1 MKNANWK
8 LYRQVLGVLPR
19 SAGRYLSFY
28 ASVMGALAL
37 MDGLA
42 LGLLA
47 VVIAPLVSGTPL
59 VLPIIGRLEGPQ
71 VLIPLALVC
80 GLIVVKGAF
89 ALTMQWF
96 ATRRFSRYELELGV
110 RVFDGYIRA
119 PWVKRLR
126 RNSSDLVRITDASV
140 STTIS
145 GFLLPGASLIGEFM
159 NFFSLILVLAIAQPF
174 VGLVTIV
181 YLGIIALI
189 LQLQISRR
197 SKQAGLVA
205 LRYSLRSS
213 RLITEMIG
221 ALKEV
226 TLRGSAAQ
234 VADVVR
240 ENRSHATRARAN
252 SQFLAQ
258 VPRHIMDIALIGG
271 IVIVGGAGF
280 INDGSVQGAIASIAL
295 FGLAGFRL
303 APSLVRFQGVLQQL
317 NVSAPHARAV
327 LDEVRDSEEYM
338 ATALRGDTA
347 TFPESPRIIRFD
359 DVSFRYTPDS
369 ADAVRGVTLEI
380 PIGTQVAFVGAS
392 GAGKST
398 MVDLL
403 LGLIEPTGGSI
414 TVDGVPLSSVL
425 NAWRA
430 QISYVPQEVSLFD
443 STVAQN
449 VALSWRADFDRDRVR
464 FALEQAQLLPL
475 IDAREGGMDG
485 RIGERGLALSGGQRQ
500 RMGIA
505 RALYSDP
512 RVLVMDEATSALDTA
527 TEAAVTR
534 AIEGLRGSVTT
545 VTVAHRLSTIR
556 NADTVFFMRDG
567 QVAASGTFDEVVAT
581 ESEFAVQAALAGLV
595 DPDAGDARERGDEI
609 ERQETE
615 RRESARPGGEDA

>member
-1 MKNANWK
+1 MKANWA
-8 LYRQVLGVLPR
+8 LYRAVLRILPR
-19 SAGRYLSFY
+19 SAGRFLAVY
-28 ASVMGALAL
+28 AAVMGALAL

-47 VVIAPLVSGTPL
+47 VVIAPLVSNTPL
-59 VLPIIGRLEGPQ
+59 VLPVVGRLEGPQ
-71 VLIPLALVC
+71 ILLPLALVC
-80 GLIVVKGAF
+80 LLIVLKGVF
-89 ALTMQWF
+89 ALTLQWF
-96 ATRRFSRYELELGV
+96 ATRRFARYELDLGV

-119 PWVKRLR
+119 PWVERLR
-126 RNSSDLVRITDASV
+126 RNSSDLVRITDSSV

-159 NFFSLILVLAIAQPF
+159 SFFSLILVLGIAQPF
-174 VGLVTIV
+174 VGLVTLV
-181 YLGIIALI
+181 YLGLIALL

-226 TLRGSAAQ
+226 TLRGSAAE
-234 VADVVR
+234 VAGVVR

-258 VPRHIMDIALIGG
+258 VPRHVMDVALIGG
-271 IVIVGGAGF
+271 IVLVGGAGF
-280 INDGSVQGAIASIAL
+280 LNGGSVQAAMASIAL

-327 LDEVRDSEEYM
+327 LDEVGNSDRYM
-338 ATALRGDTA
+338 EAARIGDTGVL
-347 TFPESPRIIRFD
+347 PETPRMLRFE
-359 DVSFRYTPDS
+359 DVTFRYAPD
-369 ADAVRGVTLEI
+369 AVDAVRGVSLEI
-380 PIGTQVAFVGAS
+380 PFGSQVAFVGAS

-403 LGLIEPTGGSI
+403 LGLIEPTSGSI
-414 TVDGVPLSSVL
+414 TVDGVPLSQVL

-430 QISYVPQEVSLFD
+430 QISYVPQDVSLFD

-464 FALEQAQLLPL
+464 SALEQAQLLRL
-475 IDAREGGMDG
+475 IEAREGGIDG

-500 RMGIA
+500 RLGIA
-505 RALYSDP
+505 RALYTVP

-534 AIEGLRGSVTT
+534 AIEELRGRVTT
-545 VTVAHRLSTIR
+545 ITVAHRLSTIR
-556 NADTVFFMRDG
+556 HADRIFFMRDG
-567 QVAASGTFDEVVAT
+567 VIAAAGTFDEVVAS

-595 DPDAGDARERGDEI
+595 DLEDHVRADARESRDTAQNVGDE
-609 ERQETE
+609 
-615 RRESARPGGEDA
+615 DD

>member
-1 MKNANWK
+1 MKANWA
-8 LYRQVLGVLPR
+8 LYREVLGVLPR
-19 SAGRYLSFY
+19 SAGRFLAVY
-28 ASVMGALAL
+28 ASVMGVLAL

-47 VVIAPLVSGTPL
+47 IVIAPLVSGAPL
-59 VLPIIGRLEGPQ
+59 VLPVVGTLEGPQ
-71 VLIPLALVC
+71 VLWPLAVVC
-80 GLIVVKGAF
+80 GLIVIKGVF
-89 ALTMQWF
+89 ALTLQWF
-96 ATRRFSRYELELGV
+96 ATRRFARYELELGV

-119 PWVKRLR
+119 PWVERLR

-145 GFLLPGASLIGEFM
+145 GFLLPGASLIGEFLS
-159 NFFSLILVLAIAQPF
+159 FFSLILVLAIAQPF
-174 VGLVTIV
+174 VGVVTLV
-181 YLGIIALI
+181 YLGVIALL

-226 TLRGSAAQ
+226 TLRGSAAD
-234 VADVVR
+234 VASVVR

-258 VPRHIMDIALIGG
+258 VPRHIMDMALIGG
-271 IVIVGGAGF
+271 IVLVGGAGF
-280 INDGSVQGAIASIAL
+280 ISGGNVQGAIGSIAL

-317 NVSAPHARAV
+317 NVSTPHARAV
-327 LDEVRDSEEYM
+327 LDEVRNSDRYM
-338 ATALRGDTA
+338 EASRIGDTEA
-347 TFPESPRIIRFD
+347 LPAAPKILRFD
-359 DVSFRYTPDS
+359 GVSFRYTPEA
-369 ADAVRGVTLEI
+369 ADAVRGVDLEI
-380 PIGTQVAFVGAS
+380 PFGSQVAFVGAS

-403 LGLIEPTGGSI
+403 LGLIEPTSGSI
-414 TVDGVPLSSVL
+414 TVDGVPLSSVV
-425 NAWRA
+425 NAWRS

-464 FALEQAQLLPL
+464 AALDQAQLLPL
-475 IDAREGGMDG
+475 IEGRDGGIDG

-500 RMGIA
+500 RLGIA
-505 RALYSDP
+505 RALYTVP
-512 RVLVMDEATSALDTA
+512 QVLVMDEATSALDTA
-527 TEAAVTR
+527 TEAAVTA
-534 AIEGLRGSVTT
+534 AIESLRGRVTT
-545 VTVAHRLSTIR
+545 ITVAHRLSTIR
-556 NADTVFFMRDG
+556 HADRIFFMRDG
-567 QVAASGTFDEVVAT
+567 LIAASGTFDEVVAQ
-581 ESEFAVQAALAGLV
+581 ESEFALQAALAGLV
-595 DPDAGDARERGDEI
+595 DHDQHRRSPSTEDEI
-609 ERQETE
+609 D
-615 RRESARPGGEDA
+615 G